1 MLRVYDVAPLVGAW
15 IEILTLPIYKSDFIV
30 APLVGAWIEIIISAA
45 IMWEINVAPLVGAWI
60 EILKYQQKRHKNLSL
75 LL

>member
-1 MLRVYDVAPLVGAW
+1 M
-15 IEILTLPIYKSDFIV
+15 TLLHTPYV